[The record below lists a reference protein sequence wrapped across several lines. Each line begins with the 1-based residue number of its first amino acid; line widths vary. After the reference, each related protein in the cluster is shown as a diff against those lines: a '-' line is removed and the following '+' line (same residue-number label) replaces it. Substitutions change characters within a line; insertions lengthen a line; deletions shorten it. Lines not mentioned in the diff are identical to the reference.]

1 MSFHAGQWS
10 AKTVYWEVKMI
21 SIEKLKD
28 YANKLEFDMKDEE
41 YFTLQSEFEVLL
53 KQMDLIGNIEGLSEV
68 EPMNFPFPLD
78 NSYLREDEV
87 DMEISRS
94 DALMNTK
101 DVLDDCVKV
110 PKVVE

>member
-1 MSFHAGQWS
+1 
-10 AKTVYWEVKMI
+10 MI
-21 SIEKLKD
+21 SISKLKD

-41 YFTLQSEFEVLL
+41 YLTLQSEFEVLL

-68 EPMNFPFPLD
+68 EPMNFPFPLN

-94 DALMNTK
+94 DALMNAK